1 MRHALSAVL
10 FPGLLACA
18 TGAAADVPRVL
29 ADIAPVQSLVARVM
43 QGVGT
48 PDLLIP
54 PGVSAHDMALRPSQ
68 ARALSRADLVVWVGP
83 EMSPWLGRA
92 LEAIEGRDM
101 VLLRVPGTQLY
112 DMRDEAL
119 FAGLAEDHAGH
130 VEGHDDQHDHG
141 ADDDHDAHGVD
152 DGHDD
157 HGADD
162 DHDAGDSHDAHGADD
177 GHDDH
182 GADDGRDAHAHGGHD
197 HAHDGT
203 DPHAWLDPLNAAT
216 WMGALAE
223 TLATLDPDHAALYRE
238 NAAQGAGELAALSA
252 SIEARLAP
260 ARATGLIAFHDAFQ
274 YFEARYG
281 LTMVGSITPADD
293 SDPGPARISAL
304 RDATRDGAVACAFSE
319 PQFNPGLLQAVTEEA
334 GLPVAILDPLG
345 SDLDPGP
352 DLYPTLLGQLA
363 DAVVAC
369 VGDDAG

>member
-43 QGVGT
+43 QGAGT

-141 ADDDHDAHGVD
+141 ADDDHDAHG
-152 DGHDD
+152 
-157 HGADD
+157 ADD
-162 DHDAGDSHDAHGADD
+162 DHDAHGADD
-177 GHDDH
+177 GH
-182 GADDGRDAHAHGGHD
+182 DAHAHGGHD

-238 NAAQGAGELAALSA
+238 NAAQGAGELAALST

-345 SDLDPGP
+345 SNLDPGP

-369 VGDDAG
+369 VGGDAG